1 MKVLVF
7 SDTHLTNSFEEKKYV
22 FLEGLIQ
29 QVDQVIVNGDFWDGH
44 LISLDQF
51 LSSPWN
57 KLFPLLKSKN
67 TVYIYGNHDREEFS
81 NNKIALFST
90 LQTKKHIL
98 KSNDT
103 TFIIEHGNRLLPSFD
118 ERLPFPE
125 WFFHGSTI
133 VYTAIERFLTKKLK
147 TSTRFWGKCL
157 NNKLKQTIIE
167 SKNYY
172 VFGHTHFAEFDS
184 KHKFIDTGFI
194 QHGLAQYLII
204 EDGKPYPQQKIY
216 E

>member
-7 SDTHLTNSFEEKKYV
+7 SDTHLTNNFEEKKYI
-22 FLEGLIQ
+22 FLERLIKNA
-29 QVDQVIVNGDFWDGH
+29 DQVIINGDFWDGH
-44 LISLDQF
+44 LISLEQF
-51 LSSPWN
+51 LLSPWS

-67 TVYIYGNHDREEFS
+67 TVYIYGNHDREAFS
-81 NNKIALFST
+81 SNKIALFST
-90 LQTKKHIL
+90 LQKKQYIL
-98 KSNDT
+98 KSGLS

-118 ERLPFPE
+118 EQLPFPE

-133 VYTAIERFLTKKLK
+133 VYTAIEHFLTK
-147 TSTRFWGKCL
+147 TFRISPRFWGKWL
-157 NNKLKQTIIE
+157 NNKLRQTISE

-172 VFGHTHFAEFDS
+172 VFGHTHFAEFDL
-184 KHKFIDTGFI
+184 KHKFINTGFI
-194 QHGLAQYLII
+194 QHGLAQYLMI